1 MPLDAVCLAGL
12 VEELRGMIVGARIEK
27 VQQPER
33 DMLLFTLHIGRENAS
48 LLLSAGSG
56 SARVHLTRERY
67 EQPAQ
72 PPMFCMLLRKH
83 LTGARITEVS
93 QPPFER
99 ILRLELDALDELGA
113 TVKRS
118 LIAELIGNSANLIL
132 LDADGRII
140 DCLRRVGGEL
150 SDKRQ
155 VLPGLFYRLPPEQE
169 KPCFFSLT
177 SEQRKQ
183 MWEAAPMDMRADKW
197 LLGSFSALSPL
208 VCRELCFRAFG
219 EVSPVVGEIEERS
232 NLPFAMD
239 ALAQTVEAGEY
250 APTLLIEN
258 AVPKDLSF
266 LAIGQYGTGME
277 TERCESFSTLLDA
290 FYGRREKAL
299 RMQRRAQD
307 LTRTVKT
314 ALDRLTRKLALQ
326 REELRR
332 TGERETFRRR
342 GDLITANMW
351 RLEKGA
357 RVLECEDYYQE
368 DCPTVEIPLD
378 PLKTPQQ
385 NAAKYYKEYNK
396 LKAAETHLTAQ
407 IEKGE
412 KELDYLYS
420 VLDLLSRAESEKDLS
435 ELRRELTET
444 GYLRAQKQKKK
455 EKPVATKPLRFLSAA
470 GLQIAVGRNNAQNDR
485 LTLHDARRTDYWFHT
500 QKIHGSHVILRC
512 EDAQPDEQSVHEAA
526 LLAAWYS
533 QGRMSGKVAVDY
545 TMVRFVR
552 KPAGAL
558 PGKVIYTDY
567 RTIFV
572 EPTEAEIEALR
583 RLS

>member
-1 MPLDAVCLAGL
+1 
-12 VEELRGMIVGARIEK
+12 
-27 VQQPER
+27 
-33 DMLLFTLHIGRENAS
+33 
-48 LLLSAGSG
+48 
-56 SARVHLTRERY
+56 
-67 EQPAQ
+67 
-72 PPMFCMLLRKH
+72 
-83 LTGARITEVS
+83 
-93 QPPFER
+93 
-99 ILRLELDALDELGA
+99 
-113 TVKRS
+113 
-118 LIAELIGNSANLIL
+118 
-132 LDADGRII
+132 
-140 DCLRRVGGEL
+140 
-150 SDKRQ
+150 
-155 VLPGLFYRLPPEQE
+155 
-169 KPCFFSLT
+169 
-177 SEQRKQ
+177 
-183 MWEAAPMDMRADKW
+183 
-197 LLGSFSALSPL
+197 
-208 VCRELCFRAFG
+208 
-219 EVSPVVGEIEERS
+219 
-232 NLPFAMD
+232 
-239 ALAQTVEAGEY
+239 
-250 APTLLIEN
+250 
-258 AVPKDLSF
+258 
-266 LAIGQYGTGME
+266 AIGQYGTGME
-277 TERCESFSTLLDA
+277 TERCGSFSALLDA

-357 RVLECEDYYQE
+357 RVLECEDYYQDE
-368 DCPTVEIPLD
+368 CPTVEIPLD

-435 ELRRELTET
+435 EFRRELTET

-455 EKPVATKPLRFLSAA
+455 EKPVTTKPLRFLSGA
-470 GLQIAVGRNNAQNDR
+470 GLEIAVGRNNAQNDH
-485 LTLHDARRTDYWFHT
+485 LTLRDARRTDYWFHT

-512 EDAQPDEQSVHEAA
+512 GDAQPDEQSVHEAA

-567 RTIFV
+567 RTLFV
-572 EPTEAEIEALR
+572 EPTEVQIEALR